1 MNQEATQGFLPA
13 SEHPLI
19 NRAAVARGVDCTR
32 FVDVVSRVEVRAV
45 PSCSVPGLFRAM
57 SQFDD
62 EIMPRT
68 LRALPE
74 LRSQEGKRSS
84 SRFELFGCTTEVEA
98 PICVHGHRSQ
108 VS

>member
-45 PSCSVPGLFRAM
+45 RSRSVPGLFRAV
-57 SQFDD
+57 SRFDA
-62 EIMPRT
+62 EIMRRT
-68 LRALPE
+68 LCATRN
-74 LRSQEGKRSS
+74 LRSREGKRSS
-84 SRFELFGCTTEVEA
+84 SRFEFVGCTTEVEA
-98 PICVHGHRSQ
+98 PVCVHGYRSQ